1 VIGPISP
8 IQIVAILGSFGLLL
22 IILDLVRKRRLAEEY
37 CLLWIGVGV
46 AFMAISV
53 FRGLIERIAA
63 LLGIFYPP
71 SAIFLIAI
79 FFIVWLLL
87 RFSLIVSDL
96 AEKNRTLAQEIA
108 LLRLE
113 VEGRNAGDA
122 RAGDAGG
129 GQAAGG
135 TGG

>member
-1 VIGPISP
+1 MSP
-8 IQIVAILGSFGLLL
+8 IQAVAIAGSLGLLV
-22 IILDLVRKRRLAEEY
+22 IIVDLVRKRRLAEEY
-37 CLLWIGVGV
+37 CLLWILVGA
-46 AFMAISV
+46 AFVAISV
-53 FRGLIERIAA
+53 FRGLIERIAS

-113 VEGRNAGDA
+113 VEEGR
-122 RAGDAGG
+122 GG
-129 GQAAGG
+129 ERAAGG
-135 TGG
+135 PPDSAAGGRAR